1 MPNRNQNNVSNL
13 NQGVDYMSQNQQPVN
28 PGMHPQQPMMQQPV
42 NPGVQ
47 QPVNPG
53 TQQPVN
59 PGAQQPIVNTT
70 ALKAQAGNLANN
82 AKAGVN
88 NLIGKVK
95 GDKKNMVIAIVAVV
109 VVALVLVMGGA
120 NFLSPSASIV
130 NKYMSGMKSGNAKKI
145 AKLYHK
151 DIIEN
156 RYDGDID
163 DLIDELEE
171 EFEEQEDEDYKI
183 LSYKVREC
191 EKFSEDELEDLAET
205 FETLFDIDEDD
216 IKAARKYFVRVTVDN
231 DGEKNIGYQSVT
243 VVKIGNKWS
252 LYY

>member
-28 PGMHPQQPMMQQPV
+28 PGMQPQQPMMQQPV

-53 TQQPVN
+53 AQQPVN

-151 DIIEN
+151 AKQKSIGFCQKFHFYNLFITRNITIFSKYYVLLADIM
-156 RYDGDID
+156 
-163 DLIDELEE
+163 L
-171 EFEEQEDEDYKI
+171 
-183 LSYKVREC
+183 
-191 EKFSEDELEDLAET
+191 
-205 FETLFDIDEDD
+205 
-216 IKAARKYFVRVTVDN
+216 
-231 DGEKNIGYQSVT
+231 
-243 VVKIGNKWS
+243 
-252 LYY
+252 